1 MEEEKPSLPGT
12 GIVRVGTSLLRQW
25 IMLPEGL
32 EIINAEMSEHG
43 YVKLTVKHINA
54 PIVPDSVELPIFMPI
69 FQTKHDEDGTAWH
82 RLLEIKV
89 EK

>member
-1 MEEEKPSLPGT
+1 MEQLPGT
-12 GIVRVGTSLLRQW
+12 GIVRVDTDLLRQW

-32 EIINAEMSEHG
+32 DVVNAQMDMSNSFIN
-43 YVKLTVKHINA
+43 LTIKHRSA
-54 PIVPDSVELPIFMPI
+54 PVVPDGVRLPTFMPV

-89 EK
+89 VK